1 MNTCTKFFKVSKAK
15 KIINLISLAILF
27 GVAFFS
33 CGIFQPEEEK
43 TLPVVETLRADSVS
57 TKSAIVYGMLTDEG
71 NSEISELGFCLSTST
86 NLPVITDHKEIA
98 EGDENNFSAVLTL
111 DPGKTYNVRAYAI
124 NQAGVSYG
132 KEIVVKTLG
141 GGPEISQLKM
151 DTITESSFE
160 LSFELNAN
168 YLETRVWLEYGQTK
182 DYGEKIEIKDL
193 FVEKEI
199 IKIKVPNLKYC
210 TVYHYQIKSF
220 NLLGSLDIKDSLE
233 TTGPTLT
240 DIDGN
245 LYRSVRI
252 GKQIWLTENFKAVH
266 YNDDTPI
273 PHFPKDEDW
282 LKAAEDKVG
291 AYCYYNN
298 DPELGKVYGAL
309 YNWYVASSPKIAPE
323 GWHVATEREWRDLSI
338 QTAILHLKEK
348 GYEHWKYSDKVASA
362 TNETGFTALP
372 GGSRGISNKTF
383 LLNFADLGIDA
394 IWWNPAEYEYKE
406 TAAKIIYIEYDK
418 AHFKFEYVLSKLSG
432 CSIRLIK
439 DQK

>member
-1 MNTCTKFFKVSKAK
+1 MKTLK
-15 KIINLISLAILF
+15 LMISLTIV
-27 GVAFFS
+27 G
-33 CGIFQPEEEK
+33 GIFYCCDPLIVEL
-43 TLPVVETLRADSVS
+43 TFPVVKTIKAENVS
-57 TKSAIVYGMLTDEG
+57 TESATVIGSIIDEG
-71 NSEISELGFCLSTST
+71 SSEVSEFGFCFNTTT
-86 NLPVITDHKEIA
+86 NFPTIADHKVTS
-98 EGDENNFSAVLTL
+98 EGDKSNFSAVLTL

-141 GGPEISQLKM
+141 RGPEISQIKI

-160 LSFELNAN
+160 LSFELSAN
-168 YLETRVWLEYGQTK
+168 HLETRVWLEYGPTK
-182 DYGEKIEIKDL
+182 NCGEKIEINSS
-193 FVEKEI
+193 FSGKEI
-199 IKIKVPNLKYC
+199 MKIKVSDLKYC
-210 TVYHYQIKSF
+210 TIYHYQLKASNF
-220 NLLGSLDIKDSLE
+220 LGDIAVKDSLE
-233 TTGPTLT
+233 TAGPTIT

-266 YNDDTPI
+266 YNDGTPI

-282 LKAAEDKVG
+282 LKAGEDKVG

-309 YNWYVASSPKIAPE
+309 YNWYVASSSKIAPE

-338 QTAILHLKEK
+338 HTAVFHLNEK

-383 LLNFADLGIDA
+383 LLDFADLGIDA
-394 IWWNPAEYEYKE
+394 IWWSPAEYEYKE
-406 TAAKIIYIEYDK
+406 TAAEIIYIEYNIPELN
-418 AHFKFEYVLSKLSG
+418 FEYVINKLSG

-439 DQK
+439 N

>member
-1 MNTCTKFFKVSKAK
+1 MNTSTKFIQVSKAN

-27 GVAFFS
+27 SVAFFS

-71 NSEISELGFCLSTST
+71 NSEISEVGFCLSTST
-86 NLPVITDHKEIA
+86 NLPVITDHKAIA
-98 EGDENNFSAVLTL
+98 EGNENNFSAVLTL

-141 GGPEISQLKM
+141 GGPEISQLKT

-160 LSFELNAN
+160 LSFELNGN
-168 YLETRVWLEYGQTK
+168 HLETKVWLEYGQTK
-182 DYGEKIEIKDL
+182 DYGEKIEINDL

-210 TVYHYQIKSF
+210 TVYHYQIKTF

-282 LKAAEDKVG
+282 LKAGEDKVG

-309 YNWYVASSPKIAPE
+309 YNWYVAGSPKIAPE

-338 QTAILHLKEK
+338 EIGAAIHLKEK
-348 GYEHWKYSDKVASA
+348 GYEHWKYSDKLVKA

-372 GGSRGISNKTF
+372 SGGRGISKESLTLSF
-383 LLNFADLGIDA
+383 MDITLDA
-394 IWWNPAEYEYKE
+394 IWWCPEERNETTAE
-406 TAAKIIYIEYDK
+406 IVYIEYNIPNL
-418 AHFKFEYVLSKLSG
+418 KFEYVINKLSG
-432 CSIRLIK
+432 IAIRLIK

>member
-1 MNTCTKFFKVSKAK
+1 MKTLK
-15 KIINLISLAILF
+15 LMISLTIV
-27 GVAFFS
+27 G
-33 CGIFQPEEEK
+33 GIFCCCNPPIVEL
-43 TLPVVETLRADSVS
+43 TFPVVKTIKAENVS
-57 TKSAIVYGMLTDEG
+57 TDSATVIGSIVDEG
-71 NSEISELGFCLSTST
+71 NSEVSEFGFCFNTTT
-86 NLPVITDHKEIA
+86 NFPTIADHKVTS
-98 EGDENNFSAVLTL
+98 EGDKSNFSAVLTL

-141 GGPEISQLKM
+141 GGPKISQIKI

-160 LSFELNAN
+160 LSFELSAN
-168 YLETRVWLEYGQTK
+168 HLETRVWLEYGPTK
-182 DYGEKIEIKDL
+182 DCGEKIEINSS
-193 FVEKEI
+193 FSGKEI
-199 IKIKVPNLKYC
+199 MKIKVSDLKYC
-210 TVYHYQIKSF
+210 TIYHYQLKASNF
-220 NLLGSLDIKDSLE
+220 LGDIAVKDSLE
-233 TTGPTLT
+233 TAGPTIT

-252 GKQIWLTENFKAVH
+252 GKQIWLAENFKAVH
-266 YNDDTPI
+266 YNDGTPI
-273 PHFPKDEDW
+273 PYFPKDEDW
-282 LKAAEDKVG
+282 LKAHEDKVG

-338 QTAILHLKEK
+338 HTAVFHLNEK

-418 AHFKFEYVLSKLSG
+418 AHFNFEYVLSKLSG